1 MSALEMIKRAVAA
14 GASQEVI
21 DNLAKAGA
29 YAVRIKDRST
39 RGLCLCEDCLD
50 IHNPNV

>member
-29 YAVRIKDRST
+29 YSVKIRAAKAAADSRK
-39 RGLCLCEDCLD
+39 
-50 IHNPNV
+50 